1 MILIDNLNILK
12 SSYLDIWNKLK
23 QFEDKENRKLTEIEE
38 TRNGDKTLVINKD
51 DKNVYLHSRYNPVR
65 EAETIVES
73 IDDIDENTNIIFYGT
88 GLGFHIQLI
97 LEKYKNIKYYI
108 YEPIPEIL
116 YAFLSNV
123 NLKKL
128 NLNRLAGISTNLS
141 GNSIDKFID
150 RNREKIKII
159 ELPSH
164 KQNFPNENK
173 EFNDVMLS
181 IIKGKRSSIATNYSF
196 QKRWIINSM
205 KNLKEVLSTPNI
217 IIEKNGEFKGK
228 TAILVAAGPSLN
240 DEIENLRYIKN
251 NGLAYIFSVG
261 SAINTLVY
269 NNIYP
274 DAACTYDPGSF
285 NQNVFKTI
293 KDKNIKDIPMIFG
306 SSVGYE
312 TIENY
317 PGSKYHMITSQDTVA
332 SYFLKN
338 LTDETISIVQ
348 DAPSIAVV
356 TLQLLYILGFSNI
369 LLVGQNL
376 GYRRKERY
384 SEGISYSKEL
394 TDKEIESGIWVKDVY
409 GNEILTNEGFNSM
422 RQQMESYIKLLPN
435 INVIN
440 TTKGGANIEGTEFR
454 ELKDVMERMLNEK
467 MVDDHWLDG
476 NKTSY
481 DKDYLVSQS
490 KGMDRAYA
498 NALKINKEY
507 KSILAKIKKAI
518 NNRNY
523 IQAENLYIKL
533 DKELRKIENND
544 FYKTFI
550 LPMNRIQYKVLADG
564 IDGLNEENN
573 PYKKGKKIVDNFR
586 RFIDICTTDIEMIEP
601 IYNEMM
607 EYIKA
612 FDEWSE

>member
-1 MILIDNLNILK
+1 VILIDNLNILK

-196 QKRWIINSM
+196 QKINSM